1 METSSDVHRSGIS
14 LKQRLFSPTALLSVV
29 IAVAAVALAATRFN
43 HDWGA
48 TWESIRS
55 MNPWLYATGFVLY
68 YASFGFRGLRWRM
81 LARNAGIDSG
91 RGTRLP
97 STMECA
103 RLIVIGWFVNSIAW
117 LRIGDAY
124 RAYGLAQDSGSSFS
138 KSLGTMLAE
147 RALDMAT
154 ILTIV
159 ALTAVVL
166 TTTHRSSVTAYL
178 LGAALVMALGI
189 TIMLIVMRL
198 YGVRLARLLPG
209 RLEEAYHHFHEG
221 TLGSFKK
228 LPILLLLGL
237 LGWALEIARLYFVI
251 QALDL
256 SISLPFVVL
265 VALGHAI
272 LSIVPTPGGVGVVE
286 PGVTGLLVISLARPD
301 AVAVT
306 LLDRS
311 ITYVSIILVGALV
324 FGLRQVE
331 QARRVIPYVEVGS
344 ERPLDAGDCEDRSA
358 NLLT

>member
-1 METSSDVHRSGIS
+1 METSNDVQRSGTS
-14 LKQRLFSPTALLSVV
+14 LKRRLFSPTALLSVV
-29 IAVAAVALAATRFN
+29 IAVAAMALAATQFN

-68 YASFGFRGLRWRM
+68 YASFWFRGLRWRI
-81 LARNAGIDSG
+81 LARNAGIGSAPG
-91 RGTRLP
+91 ERVP
-97 STMECA
+97 SAWESA
-103 RLIVIGWFVNSIAW
+103 RLIIIGWFINAISW

-124 RAYGLAQDSGSSFS
+124 RAYGFAHDSRSSFS

-154 ILTIV
+154 ILAIV
-159 ALTAVVL
+159 AVTAVLL
-166 TTTHRSSVTAYL
+166 TTTHRSPITAYL
-178 LGAALVMALGI
+178 LVAAVVMALGL

-198 YGVRLARLLPG
+198 YGVRLARLLPR
-209 RLEEAYHHFHEG
+209 RLEKSYQHFHEG
-221 TLGSFKK
+221 TLGSFKN
-228 LPILLLLGL
+228 LPALLMLGL
-237 LGWALEIARLYFVI
+237 LGWALEITRLYFVI

-256 SISLPFVVL
+256 SISLPLVIL
-265 VALGHAI
+265 VAFGHAI
-272 LSIVPTPGGVGVVE
+272 LSIVPTPGGVGAVE
-286 PGVTGLLVISLARPD
+286 PGVTGLLMISLARPD

-311 ITYVSIILVGALV
+311 ITYVSVIVFGVLV

-331 QARRVIPYVEVGS
+331 QARRAIPRGALIRD
-344 ERPLDAGDCEDRSA
+344 RPVDASDWEDRPD